1 SSAGAGSRRNGA
13 PPRTIVAP
21 SSTASPG
28 RDAAASSRRLRRGVA
43 SPPPCPSSS
52 TWADGGPMLSD
63 LWSELRYRLRAILR
77 SHDVDRELDEEVRF
91 HLERET
97 EKLIAAG
104 AAPGEA
110 RRQAR
115 LAFGGVERVKEES
128 RSG

>member
-1 SSAGAGSRRNGA
+1 
-13 PPRTIVAP
+13 
-21 SSTASPG
+21 
-28 RDAAASSRRLRRGVA
+28 
-43 SPPPCPSSS
+43 
-52 TWADGGPMLSD
+52 
-63 LWSELRYRLRAILR
+63 ELRYRLRAILR

-128 RSG
+128 RSGRGISWLQIAGQDLRYAWRGVRASPGFTVAVVGTLALGIGANAAMFAIVDRLLFR